1 MAHSAAEE
9 TVHQLPHLPVH
20 LYQLNKAPDAYSN
33 KMGCG
38 AFTTAMALSCYDPVR
53 FGKYDAASKLF
64 DRMRKVPFFGGTF
77 ESQNAIMGRRY
88 GFFARSYD
96 SGTPADLAAA
106 IDCAAPTI
114 MLVRPGFLGI
124 GLHDVLLVGYSVD
137 ALGRWLNFFVDNPAI
152 ESGSLQSPAR
162 PDYPGNEVYP
172 VSFLST
178 WWTGCFTPFLG
189 SSEAVAKWRD
199 LTGRD

>member
-1 MAHSAAEE
+1 MVHPAQEE
-9 TVHQLPHLPVH
+9 TVHKLPHAPVH
-20 LYQLNKAPDAYSN
+20 LYQLNADPGAYSN

-53 FGKYDAASKLF
+53 FGKYAAARRLF

-77 ESQNAIMGRRY
+77 EGQNAVMGRRY

-96 SGTPADLAAA
+96 NGTPADLAAA
-106 IDCAAPTI
+106 IDCGAPTI

-137 ALGRWLNFFVDNPAI
+137 ALG
-152 ESGSLQSPAR
+152 SGSISLWTIP
-162 PDYPGNEVYP
+162 
-172 VSFLST
+172 LSRA
-178 WWTGCFTPFLG
+178 TGCSPRRGPITPATRCTLFLCSQPG
-189 SSEAVAKWRD
+189 GRAASRPSS
-199 LTGRD
+199 GRPRR